1 MLYIDFI
8 EKKLDFFSRNAIVS
22 LFIIGGMALFL
33 RLYFFE
39 EQLPVTD
46 DALAYFWYANDLSI
60 SGKFPNYVANN
71 GWPTF
76 LSILFS
82 VFHFNN
88 ILDYMILQRV
98 VSISISALTMI
109 PVYLLCTR
117 FFEKSYSLVGT
128 SLFVLEPQIAKNS
141 LLGITEPLY
150 IFLITIATFLF
161 LSTNKKTVYISFGI
175 IALSTLVRSEGVIL
189 FLVFSILFFIRYR
202 REQRVIMKYVPTI
215 IIFVLILLPMVI
227 IRIQTGGEDAITSR
241 ILGGVQVVSS
251 SLIPEENAALG
262 TTIDLKN
269 GVVNLTRFL
278 GLSMASYFALFV
290 PFGSLLIFKNRDYI
304 KTVIILTM
312 TFLLIPAFYAFSQIS
327 DTRYLFPLY
336 PFFSILSIFTIKTL
350 VTNII
355 YRNIFLILLIFGI
368 LLISWYFVYS
378 HNIDVEHEKE
388 ALSLARYV
396 ANTTTV
402 INQYLPESKYIAL
415 AGMAD
420 LKSFPV
426 LKSEFKEPAKPLK
439 LEANSLE
446 EYIKLGK
453 ERGLTHLVLDG
464 TKNRPN
470 FLNDVFFHE
479 EKYPYLLKEFDSF
492 EHGYKYHLK
501 IYKIDYR
508 KFESM

>member
-8 EKKLDFFSRNAIVS
+8 EKKFDFFSRNAIVS
-22 LFIIGGMALFL
+22 LFIIGCMALFL

-39 EQLPVTD
+39 EQIPVTE
-46 DALAYFWYANDLSI
+46 DALGYFWYANDLSI
-60 SGKFPNYVANN
+60 SGKFSDYVANN

-76 LSILFS
+76 LSIFFS
-82 VFHFNN
+82 IFHSNN
-88 ILDYMILQRV
+88 IVDYMILQRV
-98 VSISISALTMI
+98 ASISISALTMI

-117 FFEKSYSLVGT
+117 FFEKSYSLVGA
-128 SLFVLEPQIAKNS
+128 SLFVLEPQIVKNS

-161 LSTNKKTVYISFGI
+161 LSTNKKIIYVSFGI
-175 IALSTLVRSEGVIL
+175 TALSTLVRSEGIML

-202 REQRVIMKYVPTI
+202 REHRVVVKYAPAIIM
-215 IIFVLILLPMVI
+215 FVLILLPMAT
-227 IRIQTGGEDAITSR
+227 IRIQTSGEDAITSR

-251 SLIPEENAALG
+251 SLLPEKNAEPG

-304 KTVIILTM
+304 KTAIILTM
-312 TFLLIPAFYAFSQIS
+312 AFLLIPAFYAFSQIS

-368 LLISWYFVYS
+368 LLLSWYFLYS
-378 HNIDVEHEKE
+378 HNVDVEHEKE
-388 ALSLARYV
+388 AFNLAQYV

-415 AGMAD
+415 AGMTH
-420 LKSFPV
+420 LQSFPV

-439 LEANSLE
+439 LEANSLQ
-446 EYIKLGK
+446 EYIQVGK
-453 ERGLTHLVLDG
+453 EKGLTHLVLDG
-464 TKNRPN
+464 AKNRPN
-470 FLNDVFFHE
+470 FLNDVFYHE

-501 IYKIDYR
+501 IYKIDY
-508 KFESM
+508 KKIELM